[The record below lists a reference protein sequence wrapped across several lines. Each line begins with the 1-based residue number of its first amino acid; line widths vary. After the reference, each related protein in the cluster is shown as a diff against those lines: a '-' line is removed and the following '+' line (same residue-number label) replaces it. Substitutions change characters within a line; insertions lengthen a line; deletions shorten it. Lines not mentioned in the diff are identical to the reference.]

1 MGTSFVPLGTNGWA
15 GWAQT
20 NLVEIDMA
28 CPSTTFVP
36 GSVATPI
43 VDEPSLQARDAIT
56 NSLKN

>member
-1 MGTSFVPLGTNGWA
+1 
-15 GWAQT
+15 
-20 NLVEIDMA
+20 MA